1 MSINTM
7 IGHLEQN
14 LAATAIIDRQ
24 PSIAADMQDTAANIA
39 KAARLLDWMP
49 TTPPAQGLTATAQW
63 HRQNSAWLDCVSL

>member
-24 PSIAADMQDTAANIA
+24 PAIAANIA
-39 KAARLLDWMP
+39 KAARLLEWQP
-49 TTPPAQGLTATAQW
+49 TTPPAQGLAATASW
-63 HRQNSAWLDCVSL
+63 HRQNSAWLDSVSL